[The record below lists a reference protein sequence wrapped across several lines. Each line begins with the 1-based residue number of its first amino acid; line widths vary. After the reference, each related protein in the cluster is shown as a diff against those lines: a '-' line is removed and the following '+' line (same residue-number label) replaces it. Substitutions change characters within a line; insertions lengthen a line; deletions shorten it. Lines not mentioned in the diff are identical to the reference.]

1 MTRKEKIDP
10 IDMHCNSCKASKR
23 VVTHEDAEAFRK
35 EHWEHVG
42 GSISPNTPFNTA
54 IQFGGEQAII
64 DLIKQ
69 QYEAA
74 EESLVEESLVED
86 VFTGGHNGKAE
97 LVKALSGMDKMK
109 FLNQLGVPGADV
121 QALVAETVANQQAKA
136 PLTVQQEREAG
147 MWRGGYSGDNPPL
160 EGWDTHFKSVEYLKK
175 QAQEQ
180 LDKAQS
186 HKDHAEALLE
196 AVRILG
202 LED

>member
-23 VVTHEDAEAFRK
+23 VVTQEDAEAFRK

-42 GSISPNTPFNTA
+42 GSISPNTPFTA
-54 IQFGGEQAII
+54 GIPLGGEQAII
-64 DLIKQ
+64 DLIEQ
-69 QYEAA
+69 QYEAV
-74 EESLVEESLVED
+74 EKSLVEKMGED
-86 VFTGGHNGKAE
+86 IFG
-97 LVKALSGMDKMK
+97 
-109 FLNQLGVPGADV
+109 
-121 QALVAETVANQQAKA
+121 
-136 PLTVQQEREAG
+136 TVQQEREAG
-147 MWRGGYSGDNPPL
+147 IWRGGYSGDSPPP